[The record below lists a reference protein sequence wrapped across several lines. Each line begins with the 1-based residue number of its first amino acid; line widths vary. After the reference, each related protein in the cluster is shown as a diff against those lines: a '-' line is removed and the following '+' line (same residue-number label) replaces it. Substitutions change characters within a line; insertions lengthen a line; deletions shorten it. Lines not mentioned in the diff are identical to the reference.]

1 MKIFRLLSS
10 AFILV
15 CVILSPMAHAQDQ
28 WRYQLSPYLWFAGL
42 KGDVAT
48 IPGAPPASIDI
59 SPTEAL
65 QDLKVGLMGAFD
77 AKKGRHGGFA
87 DLVYTDVRSDT
98 DLVPAIGLT
107 LKSISK
113 TTLFSAGY
121 MYELYK
127 NESAVVDLL
136 AGARYWGIDTELE
149 FGGGLGILAGD
160 HLKSASD
167 LGVPLVGVGLLYQQ
181 GYFRQYLNQAGW
193 QQEAYEDN
201 DFLNL
206 PLTLVCRPDGTPVT
220 VEVQYQ
226 GRPVFA
232 QIWRAQVGRVS
243 LYLLDTNIEANTR
256 AEDRDTRGLISMA
269 ISSSVS
275 GFWANCTLH
284 PPAKL
289 PSARMIM
296 IAWLRISW

>member
-1 MKIFRLLSS
+1 MKIFRLLSR
-10 AFILV
+10 AFIFV
-15 CVILSPMAHAQDQ
+15 CVFLSPMAHAQDQ

-48 IPGAPPASIDI
+48 IPGAPPASIEI
-59 SPTEAL
+59 SPSEAL

-98 DLVPAIGLT
+98 ELVPAIGLT

-149 FGGGLGILAGD
+149 FGGGLGILAGRSVSHNESWVD
-160 HLKSASD
+160 PLIGIKGRTSLGASKFYVAGI
-167 LGVPLVGVGLLYQQ
+167 LAGGGFGVGSDHFYDVSAHVGYQWTKAVGTSL
-181 GYFRQYLNQAGW
+181 GYRVFDVK
-193 QQEAYEDN
+193 YEDGS
-201 DFLNL
+201 FLYDVRQEGWL
-206 PLTLVCRPDGTPVT
+206 LGLT
-220 VEVQYQ
+220 
-226 GRPVFA
+226 FA
-232 QIWRAQVGRVS
+232 
-243 LYLLDTNIEANTR
+243 
-256 AEDRDTRGLISMA
+256 
-269 ISSSVS
+269 
-275 GFWANCTLH
+275 F
-284 PPAKL
+284 
-289 PSARMIM
+289 
-296 IAWLRISW
+296 